1 MPTHWY
7 YDRNALDRD
16 YGDFDDYLPPRSPH
30 PDSILWRSTY
40 DPIGPKAD
48 ILKEQAKYWGQRGVH
63 YHQFLQAG
71 ENTLNLK
78 LSVEL
83 YRWIILRGE
92 FNLNAWLRRYAQVML
107 TPTGTMIPMPRNT
120 TVSSSPI
127 MREEKPWIP
136 AGQKICTSVP
146 LA

>member
-1 MPTHWY
+1 M
-7 YDRNALDRD
+7 
-16 YGDFDDYLPPRSPH
+16 
-30 PDSILWRSTY
+30 
-40 DPIGPKAD
+40 
-48 ILKEQAKYWGQRGVH
+48 H

-83 YRWIILRGE
+83 YRWIIMRGE

-107 TPTGTMIPMPRNT
+107 TPDWHNDTYAEEYHRKF
-120 TVSSSPI
+120 SPI
-127 MREEKPWIP
+127 MRGEKPSIP